1 MLNGQPKMAGLPVQ
15 FLLLPI
21 KAYFRAKNGP
31 NFKDPMPVSI
41 VPEHAELTTLLG
53 PPGSVQ
59 TGKDGGITSLVQ
71 IGEALGWNALLVT
84 KMNVNCF
91 TRHFS

>member
-1 MLNGQPKMAGLPVQ
+1 
-15 FLLLPI
+15 
-21 KAYFRAKNGP
+21 
-31 NFKDPMPVSI
+31 MPVSI

-59 TGKDGGITSLVQ
+59 TGKDGGIASLVQ